1 MVSDFSNVKKDKN
14 GLPISFQKMDRKK
27 LTSMRPDFM
36 KEDYY
41 RDGSIREGDI
51 LGQFTLDEYEALT
64 DQYGMQHFSQQE
76 AAELLEELQD

>member
-1 MVSDFSNVKKDKN
+1 
-14 GLPISFQKMDRKK
+14 
-27 LTSMRPDFM
+27 M